1 VKITSVL
8 KKTFGHAFAKIQLTR
23 DKLKDRRLW
32 FGTESD
38 PDDPLNQNEDLG
50 DNSMA
55 ASAYGIKNLKR
66 TIAKLPEWTKQA
78 NKEYASL
85 DELYGQIVSQYGR
98 YMGHVAKHIGGIM
111 NTPKMV
117 EQAGVVVEFTPQSKT
132 KRSLTVLHE
141 QLFKTPKWLVDN
153 DISDSTNDNPLTII
167 GTVQDNI
174 LGRLISANTFGKLL
188 RFEAEES
195 NAYTAAEMMADLK
208 KGIWNELSTK
218 QSIDIYRRN
227 LQKVFVER
235 LIRLATPEPVTA
247 TTVILGAG
255 SSANNRTN
263 DVISIA
269 KMGLRSLQ
277 TEIRG
282 ALPMYKDATSRAHL
296 QDVND
301 GITAA
306 LDPK

>member
-1 VKITSVL
+1 M
-8 KKTFGHAFAKIQLTR
+8 
-23 DKLKDRRLW
+23 DKLKDRRPW

-38 PDDPLNQNEDLG
+38 PDDRRNQNEDLG

-66 TIAKLPEWTKQA
+66 TI
-78 NKEYASL
+78 
-85 DELYGQIVSQYGR
+85 
-98 YMGHVAKHIGGIM
+98 
-111 NTPKMV
+111 
-117 EQAGVVVEFTPQSKT
+117 
-132 KRSLTVLHE
+132 
-141 QLFKTPKWLVDN
+141 
-153 DISDSTNDNPLTII
+153 
-167 GTVQDNI
+167 
-174 LGRLISANTFGKLL
+174 
-188 RFEAEES
+188 AEES

-235 LIRLATPEPVTA
+235 LIRLANPEPVTA

-282 ALPMYKDATSRAHL
+282 ALPIYKDAMSRAHL

-301 GITAA
+301 RITAA